1 MFMVIWL
8 RRKMVPTLSAPRN
21 RANHSTST
29 TCGQQWLRPSKWDD
43 PAASLSH
50 DMILGHFQSK
60 FREETGA
67 AESGKKRQKQ
77 HKRRTST
84 VFLAAEWTKEEE
96 AALQDLGGGE
106 TAGNSNMQRAATE
119 ATEATTA
126 GISCSTAY
134 FPSWLPRFEEGGTT

>member
-1 MFMVIWL
+1 M
-8 RRKMVPTLSAPRN
+8 PTLSAPRN

-60 FREETGA
+60 
-67 AESGKKRQKQ
+67 SGKKPEQLQNPGRDVKNNTN
-77 HKRRTST
+77 TST
-84 VFLAAEWTKEEE
+84 LFLAADWTKRGKKKEE
-96 AALQDLGGGE
+96 ALQDLGGGE